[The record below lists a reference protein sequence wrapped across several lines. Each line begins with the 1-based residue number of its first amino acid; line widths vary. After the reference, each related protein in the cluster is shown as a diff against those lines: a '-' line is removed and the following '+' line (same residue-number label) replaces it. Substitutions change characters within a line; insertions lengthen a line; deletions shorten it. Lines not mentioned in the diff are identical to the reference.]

1 MDKAAEDM
9 VIDLARKLYRDW
21 EARHGD
27 PYGSA
32 EPDPLRSSPAH
43 SVRCVGAPWHVKLKG
58 RIREMRERRR
68 YTRRQY

>member
-9 VIDLARKLYRDW
+9 VVELARQLYRDW
-21 EARHGD
+21 EAR
-27 PYGSA
+27 
-32 EPDPLRSSPAH
+32 
-43 SVRCVGAPWHVKLKG
+43 PWHVKLKG